1 MDRAEAIGRLPSTYA
16 AIIELLDE
24 GAGEELIAER
34 LDVEL
39 DTVQPLVS
47 LARAKLARILDT
59 PAADPDG
66 DSAGASESESDG
78 DGGSVSA
85 GNGDGDSDADSEA
98 PATDADVS

>member
-66 DSAGASESESDG
+66 DSAGASESESDSE
-78 DGGSVSA
+78 SVSA

>member
-39 DTVQPLVS
+39 DTVQPLVT
-47 LARAKLARILDT
+47 LARAKLARILAT
-59 PAADPDG
+59 PATEG
-66 DSAGASESESDG
+66 DG
-78 DGGSVSA
+78 DG
-85 GNGDGDSDADSEA
+85 DGDPGSDAESGEV
-98 PATDADVS
+98 PATDVEVL